1 MSRTHRLKL
10 AVTILEAGGVVA
22 YPTESV
28 FGLGCDPMN
37 AAAVARIIEI
47 KQRDPGA
54 GFILLACDESQ
65 LQPYLETDPNKMPA
79 VMETWPGPVSWVMPA
94 SVLTPGWITGNRDT
108 VAVRVTAHP
117 LAAALCRAFG
127 SAIVSTSANRSG
139 RAAARSTIQVRK
151 RFGSIVDYI
160 LPGET
165 GKEEMPSE
173 IRDVRS
179 GTVLRPTRKQES
191 DRNDSNGR

>member
-1 MSRTHRLKL
+1 MSRKHRLRQ
-10 AVTILEAGGVVA
+10 AVDILTAGGIVA

-37 AAAVARIIEI
+37 AAAVERIIEI
-47 KQRDPGA
+47 KRRDPQA
-54 GFILLACDESQ
+54 GFILLACDDSQ
-65 LQPYLETDPNKMPA
+65 LRPYLGTDPNKIPA
-79 VMETWPGPVSWVMPA
+79 VMESWPGPVSWVMPA
-94 SVLTPGWITGNRDT
+94 SMLTPDWITGKRDT
-108 VAVRVTAHP
+108 VAVSVTAHP

-151 RFGSIVDYI
+151 RFGSMVDYI
-160 LPGET
+160 LPGDT

-173 IRDVRS
+173 IRDARS
-179 GTVLRPTRKQES
+179 GAVLRPTHK
-191 DRNDSNGR
+191 

>member
-1 MSRTHRLKL
+1 MSRKHRLRQ
-10 AVTILEAGGVVA
+10 AVDILTAGGIVA

-37 AAAVARIIEI
+37 AAAVERIIEI
-47 KQRDPGA
+47 KRRDPQA
-54 GFILLACDESQ
+54 GFILLACDASQ
-65 LQPYLETDPNKMPA
+65 LRPYLGTDPNKIPA
-79 VMETWPGPVSWVMPA
+79 VMESWPGPVSWVMPA
-94 SVLTPGWITGNRDT
+94 SALTPDWITGKRDT

-151 RFGSIVDYI
+151 RFGSMVDYI
-160 LPGET
+160 LPGDT

-173 IRDVRS
+173 IRDARS
-179 GTVLRPTRKQES
+179 GAVLRPTHK
-191 DRNDSNGR
+191 